1 MEKVKVF
8 LDSNVLFSIAY
19 SGKSRSRSYVLYELQ
34 RQGYIN
40 LHISNLVREE
50 VLFNLQEKRQEA
62 IELIRELLQSTVVLP
77 DISLDLAAAGISRLP
92 ENDRLILGTAVFHEM
107 DYFLTGNIRDFKMY
121 YRNKISRTTIL
132 SPRDFLNRKF

>member
-19 SGKSRSRSYVLYELQ
+19 SGKETSRSYVLYELQ

-40 LHISNLVREE
+40 LYISNLVREE
-50 VLFNLQEKRQEA
+50 VLFNLQEKRKEA
-62 IELIRELLQSTVVLP
+62 MKLVRELLQTTVVLP

-92 ENDRLILGTAVFHEM
+92 ENDRLILGIAVFHEM

-121 YRNKISRTTIL
+121 YRNKISRTTVL

>member
-19 SGKSRSRSYVLYELQ
+19 SGKETSRSSVLYEIQ
-34 RQGYIN
+34 RQGHVN
-40 LHISNLVREE
+40 LNISNLVREE
-50 VLFNLQEKRQEA
+50 VLFNLQEKREEA
-62 IELIRELLQSTVVLP
+62 LELVRELLQTTVVLP
-77 DISLDLAAAGISRLP
+77 DISLDLAAAGVSRLP

-107 DYFLTGNIRDFKMY
+107 DYFLTGNSRDFKTY

>member
-1 MEKVKVF
+1 MEKVKAF

-19 SGKSRSRSYVLYELQ
+19 SGKETSRSYVLYELQ
-34 RQGYIN
+34 RQGHVN
-40 LHISNLVREE
+40 LNISNLVREE
-50 VLFNLQEKRQEA
+50 VLFNLQEKRKEA
-62 IELIRELLQSTVVLP
+62 MELVRELLQTTVVLP
-77 DISLDLAAAGISRLP
+77 DISLDLAAAGVSRLP

-107 DYFLTGNIRDFKMY
+107 DYFLTGNIRDFKRY

>member
-19 SGKSRSRSYVLYELQ
+19 SGRETSRSYILYELRQ
-34 RQGYIN
+34 QGYVN

-50 VLFNLQEKRQEA
+50 VRFNLQDKKKEA
-62 IELIRELLQSTVVLP
+62 MALLRELLQETLVLQ

-92 ENDRLILGTAVFHEM
+92 ENDRLILGTAMYHEM
-107 DYFLTGNIRDFKMY
+107 DFFVTGNSRDFKTY
-121 YRNKISRTTIL
+121 YHKKIFKTTIL

>member
-19 SGKSRSRSYVLYELQ
+19 SGKETSRSYILYEIQ
-34 RQGYIN
+34 RQGHIN
-40 LHISNLVREE
+40 ISISNLVREE
-50 VLFNLQEKRQEA
+50 VLFNLEEKRKEA
-62 IELIRELLQSTVVLP
+62 LELIRELLQTTVVLP

-107 DYFLTGNIRDFKMY
+107 DYFLTGNIRDFKSY
-121 YRNKISRTTIL
+121 YRNIISRTTIL
-132 SPRDFLNRKF
+132 SPRDFLNRDF